1 MPVLEILFPAGRY
14 HATAWGR
21 NVNEG
26 EPEWPP
32 SPFRLARAL
41 VDMRFR
47 RHADIGDEQLQDALL
62 LLGGSPRF
70 SLPPFGKST
79 VKYYQDQGKNPLE
92 RQPVLDAFVCVGKE
106 DALYMELPMARSE
119 ALRTLEK
126 LLLSLPYLGRSESWI
141 SARVCDS
148 LPDRRAW
155 NCVPV
160 AHSVQL
166 EEMLHVQTLLDP
178 RQYDLL
184 PYLPYT
190 GAGRKKR
197 HCTWLEALTLS
208 TSTLLKNGWNRH
220 PLLGQCTYA
229 MTVEEH
235 PSVPQPSTQEG
246 PVCVTYAIR
255 SMPLLK
261 VTQTLFLADRV
272 RAALMSRHKQ
282 CCGNDPARVSQL
294 FSGKDADGKPLIG
307 HRHAYYWPCDT
318 DRDGK
323 IDHVRIFLP
332 RTPTQDE
339 RHALEDL
346 RKIWVEQRDLAELV
360 FLHCLPEKELP
371 TARIVVSAT
380 PVVFG
385 RHYKSSKGSP
395 WDWVQEETRRACRD
409 QGLPEPMEIEPL
421 PFLPVRNGALFS
433 WPSFRTQRKGEGFQ
447 QAFGLRLR
455 FAEPVPVP
463 FALGSLAHFGLG
475 LFVAG

>member
-47 RHADIGDEQLQDALL
+47 RHADIGDEQLQNALL

-92 RQPVLDAFVCVGKE
+92 RQPVLDAFVCVCKE
-106 DALYMELPMARSE
+106 DALYMDLPMARSE
-119 ALRTLEK
+119 AFLTLEK

-148 LPDRRAW
+148 LPDRRTW

-166 EEMLHVQTLLDP
+166 EEMIHVQTLLEP

-184 PYLPYT
+184 PYLPST

-197 HCTWLEALTLS
+197 PCTWLEALTLS

-229 MTVEEH
+229 MTVEERRTGGSH
-235 PSVPQPSTQEG
+235 EPPQTVLRQ
-246 PVCVTYAIR
+246 R
-255 SMPLLK
+255 S
-261 VTQTLFLADRV
+261 
-272 RAALMSRHKQ
+272 
-282 CCGNDPARVSQL
+282 
-294 FSGKDADGKPLIG
+294 
-307 HRHAYYWPCDT
+307 
-318 DRDGK
+318 
-323 IDHVRIFLP
+323 
-332 RTPTQDE
+332 
-339 RHALEDL
+339 
-346 RKIWVEQRDLAELV
+346 
-360 FLHCLPEKELP
+360 
-371 TARIVVSAT
+371 SA
-380 PVVFG
+380 
-385 RHYKSSKGSP
+385 
-395 WDWVQEETRRACRD
+395 
-409 QGLPEPMEIEPL
+409 
-421 PFLPVRNGALFS
+421 
-433 WPSFRTQRKGEGFQ
+433 
-447 QAFGLRLR
+447 R
-455 FAEPVPVP
+455 FAAFQRQGRGRQASDWASARLLLALRHGQGRKDRPRAHL
-463 FALGSLAHFGLG
+463 FAPDSDTG
-475 LFVAG
+475 